1 MNFASVD
8 WVMIGVIAVCV
19 LLVIAVIVAGY
30 FYIRRWALGRSMRA
44 RFGPEY
50 DHLLAETGSRK
61 VAQTRLIERQRR
73 VASYNIRPLRNDD
86 RARYLRLWRDLQ
98 AQFVEDPKAAVSKAD
113 AILTDLMADRGYPM
127 ADFDRRAADLSVD
140 HPEVVQNYREA
151 HEIALRHRDGKASTE
166 DLRQAIIHYKT
177 LFEELLEAH
186 GNVAPMHMAAE

>member
-8 WVMIGVIAVCV
+8 WMMIGVIAVCV
-19 LLVIAVIVAGY
+19 LLVIAVVVAGY
-30 FYIRRWALGRSMRA
+30 FYVRRWALERSVRA

-50 DHLLAETGSRK
+50 DRLVAETGSRTE
-61 VAQTRLIERQRR
+61 AQRRLIERQRR